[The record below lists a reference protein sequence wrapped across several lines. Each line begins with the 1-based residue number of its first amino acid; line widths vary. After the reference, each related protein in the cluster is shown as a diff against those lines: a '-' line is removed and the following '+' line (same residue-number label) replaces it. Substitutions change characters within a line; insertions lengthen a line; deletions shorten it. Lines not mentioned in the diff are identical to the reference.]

1 CMESRNVGRCVV
13 DRAIVGFRIRTTVRQ
28 GKEGRPS
35 GIGETRPNT
44 TKAVSGNS
52 IFKQAR
58 RGTCEILIGATDSTV
73 GNEVDL
79 CANGRR
85 KRKQGTKKKY
95 EFLHEHTV
103 SLTLNELP

>member
-1 CMESRNVGRCVV
+1 MESRNGGCWVV
-13 DRAIVGFRIRTTVRQ
+13 DRAIVGLRIRTTVRQ

-35 GIGETRPNT
+35 GIGETRPDAAE
-44 TKAVSGNS
+44 AVSGNS

-58 RGTCEILIGATDSTV
+58 RGTREILIGATDRTV

-79 CANGRR
+79 RANGRR